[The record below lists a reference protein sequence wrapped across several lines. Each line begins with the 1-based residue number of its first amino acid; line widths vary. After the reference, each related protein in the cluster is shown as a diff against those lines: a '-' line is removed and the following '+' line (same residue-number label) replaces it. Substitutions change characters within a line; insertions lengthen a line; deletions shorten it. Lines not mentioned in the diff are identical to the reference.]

1 MVHLGHGSSLSLA
14 VVLSCLVW
22 AALGWQRGVGG
33 GDGAGRLG
41 AAGERRRRFGP
52 LTDHGALFGEADD
65 ATSIAHG
72 QGAGGGHSAGT
83 THKHKHHND
92 VFGFKGQ

>member
-22 AALGWQRGVGG
+22 AALGWQRGWVAATARGG
-33 GDGAGRLG
+33 WALQ
-41 AAGERRRRFGP
+41 GERRRRFGP
-52 LTDHGALFGEADD
+52 LTDHGAFFGEADD